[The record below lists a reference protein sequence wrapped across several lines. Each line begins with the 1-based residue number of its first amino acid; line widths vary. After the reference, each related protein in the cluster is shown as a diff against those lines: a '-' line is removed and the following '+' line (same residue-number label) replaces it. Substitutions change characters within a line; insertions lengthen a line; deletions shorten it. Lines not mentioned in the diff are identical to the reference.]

1 MKEFEKISIARGV
14 DLVFVEADRFKT
26 NEIAVSFCTPLSKET
41 ASVNAL
47 LISLLSHS
55 GKEYPDMLA
64 LNKKL
69 AMLYGASISAVTQKI
84 GENQVLSIHI
94 SSLDDKFS
102 LVDTKI
108 STESVE
114 LLLSLIFNPNLDEKG
129 EFFVLDIEREKRFLC
144 EKLKAEENEKRTYA
158 LRQAEK
164 YMFKD
169 EPYSINAYGSIDDV
183 NNITPADVKAAW
195 QRLISSAKIQFALV
209 GTADCGETVECIK
222 SKFANIKR
230 DYSSPASSVFVPVA
244 TDTQEILERIDVK
257 QGKLVLGFRV
267 DMKSDDAKTPAMRSF
282 CDIFGGGPYSKLF
295 ANVREKLSLCYY
307 CSARYTRQK
316 SCILI
321 QCGCEEENMDKAV
334 AEILNQL
341 DQIKQGNFDSEFAS
355 SKISLTDSINS
366 VNDESLTLLAWY
378 QNQIVDD
385 YPKSPSQSAKEND
398 DVTKEDIQHCA
409 GLISLDLVYKL
420 AGNKEGDE

>member
-1 MKEFEKISIARGV
+1 MKEFEKIAAAQGV
-14 DLVFVEADRFKT
+14 DLVCVEANRFKT
-26 NEIAVSFCTPLSKET
+26 NEIAVSFCTPLAKNT

-55 GKEYPDMLA
+55 GKEYPDMLS

-69 AMLYGASISAVTQKI
+69 AMLYGASLSSVTQKI
-84 GENQVLSIHI
+84 GENQVLSLHI

-102 LVDTKI
+102 LADTKI

-114 LLLSLIFNPNLDEKG
+114 LLLSLIFNPNFDENG
-129 EFFVLDIEREKRFLC
+129 NFFAEDIEREKRFLC
-144 EKLKAEENEKRTYA
+144 EKLQAEENEKRIYA

-169 EPYSINAYGSIDDV
+169 EPYCINAYGSIDDV
-183 NNITPADVKAAW
+183 NNITPADVKSAW
-195 QRLISSAKIQFALV
+195 QNLIKTAKIQFTLV
-209 GTADCGETVECIK
+209 GTADCNNTLDCIK
-222 SKFANIKR
+222 SKFSAVER
-230 DYSSPASSVFVPVA
+230 DYSSPVSSVFVPVA
-244 TDTQEILERIDVK
+244 SDVNEILERIDVK

-282 CDIFGGGPYSKLF
+282 CDVFGGGPYSKLF

-341 DQIKQGNFDSEFAS
+341 EEIKKGNFDSEFAS

-366 VNDESLTLLAWY
+366 VNDESLSLLGWY

-385 YPKSPSQSAKEND
+385 YPKSPAQSAKEND
-398 DVTKEDIQHCA
+398 DVTKEDVQHCA
-409 GLISLDLVYKL
+409 GLITLDLVYKL
-420 AGNKEGDE
+420 AGNKEGE

>member
-1 MKEFEKISIARGV
+1 MKEFEKIAVKEGI
-14 DLVFVEADRFKT
+14 DLVSVKADRFKT
-26 NEIAVSFCTPLSKET
+26 NEIAVSFCTPLTKAT

-55 GKEYPDMLA
+55 GKDYPDMLS

-69 AMLYGASISAVTQKI
+69 AMLYGATLSSVTQKI

-102 LVDTKI
+102 LADTKI

-114 LLLSLIFNPNLDEKG
+114 LLLSLIFNPNFDENG
-129 EFFVLDIEREKRFLC
+129 DFLSADVDREKRFLC

-158 LRQAEK
+158 LRQTEK
-164 YMFKD
+164 HMFKD
-169 EPYSINAYGSIDDV
+169 EPYGINAFGTIEDV
-183 NNITPADVKAAW
+183 QNITLADVKSAW
-195 QRLISSAKIQFALV
+195 QNLISTAKIQFTVV
-209 GTADCGETVECIK
+209 GTADCQSAYQLIK
-222 SKFANIKR
+222 SKFDDVDREYTA
-230 DYSSPASSVFVPVA
+230 PASSVFVPVA
-244 TDTQEILERIDVK
+244 PEPSEIVERIDVK

-267 DMKSDDAKTPAMRSF
+267 DMKPDDEKTPAMRSF
-282 CDIFGGGPYSKLF
+282 CDVFGGGPYSKLF

-334 AEILNQL
+334 NEILNQL
-341 DQIKQGNFDSEFAS
+341 EEIKKGNFDSEFES

-366 VNDESLTLLAWY
+366 VNDESLSLLAWY

-385 YPKSPSQSAKEND
+385 NTKSPVQSAKEND
-398 DVTKEDIQHCA
+398 EVTKQDIQQCA

-420 AGNKEGDE
+420 TGNKEGE

>member
-1 MKEFEKISIARGV
+1 MKEFEKIAVAQGV
-14 DLVFVEADRFKT
+14 DLVCVDANRFKT
-26 NEIAVSFCTPLSKET
+26 NEIAVSFCTPLSKNT

-55 GKEYPDMLA
+55 GKEYPDMLS

-69 AMLYGASISAVTQKI
+69 AMLYGASLSSVTQKI

-102 LVDTKI
+102 LADTKI
-108 STESVE
+108 STESIE
-114 LLLSLIFNPNLDEKG
+114 LLLSLIFNPNLDENG
-129 EFFVLDIEREKRFLC
+129 DFLAEDIEREKRFLC

-169 EPYSINAYGSIDDV
+169 EPYSVNAYGSVEDV
-183 NNITPADVKAAW
+183 SNITPSDVKSAW
-195 QRLISSAKIQFALV
+195 ENLIKTAKIQFAIV
-209 GTADCGETVECIK
+209 GTADCNDTLDCIK
-222 SKFANIKR
+222 SKFDAVER
-230 DYSSPASSVFVPVA
+230 DYASPVSSVFVPVA
-244 TDTQEILERIDVK
+244 TEVNEILERIDVK

-267 DMKSDDAKTPAMRSF
+267 NMKSDDAKTPAMRSF
-282 CDIFGGGPYSKLF
+282 CDVFGGGPYSKLF

-307 CSARYTRQK
+307 CSARYLRQK

-341 DQIKQGNFDSEFAS
+341 EEIKKGNFDSEFAS

-366 VNDESLTLLAWY
+366 VNDESMTLLAWY
-378 QNQIVDD
+378 QNQIVDANT
-385 YPKSPSQSAKEND
+385 KSPAQSAKEND
-398 DVTKEDIQHCA
+398 SVAKEDIQRCA
-409 GLISLDLVYKL
+409 ELITLDLVYKL
-420 AGNKEGDE
+420 AGNKEGE